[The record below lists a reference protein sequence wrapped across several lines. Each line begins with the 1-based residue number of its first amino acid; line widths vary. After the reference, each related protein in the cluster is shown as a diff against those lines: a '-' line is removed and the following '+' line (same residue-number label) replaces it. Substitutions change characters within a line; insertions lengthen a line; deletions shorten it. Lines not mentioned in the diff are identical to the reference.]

1 MPEAV
6 HIPLQ
11 NIFPRWIK
19 ANDVSLF
26 GYEILQ
32 YQKKAENHHMGEYV
46 LLEVKIHNREDFQV
60 GRIES
65 VMDLEEYDDGKK
77 QLPYGFVVCRLP
89 VKKFRER
96 CHHIR
101 LLKKKTRRQ
110 NRMRSIDMKN
120 NE

>member
-1 MPEAV
+1 MKVVTIRFKKGIKKKIRQTQKTYEYMC
-6 HIPLQ
+6 PL
-11 NIFPRWIK
+11 NDIK
-19 ANDVSLF
+19 L
-26 GYEILQ
+26 
-32 YQKKAENHHMGEYV
+32 GEYV

-110 NRMRSIDMKN
+110 NKMRSIDMKN